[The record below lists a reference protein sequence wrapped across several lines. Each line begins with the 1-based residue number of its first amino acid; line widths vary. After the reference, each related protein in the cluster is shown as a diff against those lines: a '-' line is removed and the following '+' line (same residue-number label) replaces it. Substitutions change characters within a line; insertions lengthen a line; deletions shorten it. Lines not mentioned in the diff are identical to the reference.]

1 MLPPGGS
8 RTDAPGSG
16 ELAPGAPADFAVL
29 DLARLDRDAIMA
41 VDPLELRG
49 MHRSSVKQFG
59 GLQRAWASLARGT
72 KPLV

>member
-1 MLPPGGS
+1 VLPPGGS

-29 DLARLDRDAIMA
+29 DLDRLDRDA
-41 VDPLELRG
+41 DPLELRG